1 MEKFFMALE
10 RLFQNEIDKFIG
22 SMQIMRDYYHN
33 LDNRPLIEL
42 PFTTIDIIKE
52 EIDTTPIEEFNEDN
66 NNNTEEN
73 KKEENDENNNNNEEE
88 LSPEEQI
95 EKNLPISYP
104 RLEKLYRTC
113 LKVQFD
119 YDEAIK
125 QSE

>member
-1 MEKFFMALE
+1 MK
-10 RLFQNEIDKFIG
+10 
-22 SMQIMRDYYHN
+22 S
-33 LDNRPLIEL
+33 
-42 PFTTIDIIKE
+42 
-52 EIDTTPIEEFNEDN
+52 
-66 NNNTEEN
+66 
-73 KKEENDENNNNNEEE
+73 KKEENEENNNNNEEE

-125 QSE
+125 QSELNRINAQNEKNKNKKDAKGGKKR